1 MGYVGILP
9 NNNRLLFSG
18 LRENAKAEAE
28 AEAEAEA
35 NTLQTLIHNKT
46 SKQQDPIGRT
56 KLQN

>member
-1 MGYVGILP
+1 MLVSFP

-18 LRENAKAEAE
+18 LRENAKAE

>member
-18 LRENAKAEAE
+18 LRENAK